1 MDLSNFREEYTEA
14 GLERESM
21 PEQPLPLFEQ
31 WLKQAMGRIKE
42 PNAMVLSTV
51 GKNSRPSSRIVLLK
65 AFDLR
70 GFVFYTNYESRKSK
84 QIAENPAV
92 ALLFPWHQMERQ
104 VIVNGVAERVPTS
117 ESLKY
122 FLSRPFGSRLGAW
135 TSPQSQVISSRS
147 ILEGKL
153 DEMKRKFANGEVPLP
168 SFWGGFR
175 IVPESIEFWQGRK
188 NRLHD
193 RFLYTFAD
201 GTWQLERLA
210 P

>member
-21 PEQPLPLFEQ
+21 PEQPLPLFEH

-65 AFDLR
+65 AFDSR
-70 GFVFYTNYESRKSK
+70 GFVFYTNYESRKSR

-104 VIVNGVAERVPTS
+104 VIVNGFAERVPTS

-153 DEMKRKFANGEVPLP
+153 DEMKRKFASGEVPLP

-175 IVPESIEFWQGRK
+175 IVPESVEFWQGRK

-193 RFLYTFAD
+193 RFLYTLAD
-201 GTWQLERLA
+201 GSWQLERLA

>member
-153 DEMKRKFANGEVPLP
+153 DEMKRKFANREVPLP